1 MALEGSFHDMSL
13 IDLFKIFRMST
24 KSGVLIINGS
34 GKGGVVYVLEGQLID
49 AVVVSS
55 QNRQVLATGEQAIF
69 ALLHWQDA
77 TFVFRA
83 DSQVAR
89 RPVRINR
96 DSEALV
102 LEFLRTQDELD
113 ASLLPEQNITLDT
126 QLELAPIPSSIA
138 GGLSL
143 DLEQWRLLSQVSV
156 SRNVRELCQKTAME
170 PEEVFRLTSE
180 LVAIGLIDVISP
192 RPRAVSMAGHS
203 SRLASAVTSIQPSES
218 QRIAAT
224 VAERGLLKAIMRRI
238 RGL

>member
-1 MALEGSFHDMSL
+1 MALEGSFQDMSL

-55 QNRQVLATGEQAIF
+55 QNRQVLATGEQAVFI
-69 ALLHWQDA
+69 LLRWQEA

-83 DSQVAR
+83 DSQVVQ

-96 DSEALV
+96 DSETLV
-102 LEFLRTQDELD
+102 LEFLRTQDELES
-113 ASLLPEQNITLDT
+113 SLLPEQNITLDT

-143 DLEQWRLLSQVSV
+143 DLDQWRLLSQVSV
-156 SRNVRELCQKTAME
+156 SRNVRELCEKTAME

-192 RPRAVSMAGHS
+192 RPRPLSLAGHS
-203 SRLASAVTSIQPSES
+203 TRASSLPNLQHGES
-218 QRIAAT
+218 QRIATT

>member
-24 KSGVLIINGS
+24 KSGVLILNGS
-34 GKGGVVYVLEGQLID
+34 GKGGIVYVLEGQLVD
-49 AVVVSS
+49 AVIVSS

-69 ALLHWQDA
+69 TLLRWQEA
-77 TFVFRA
+77 TFIFRA
-83 DSQVAR
+83 DSQVTQ
-89 RPVRINR
+89 RPVRITR

-102 LEFLRTQDELD
+102 LEFLRTQDEQE

-126 QLELAPIPSSIA
+126 KLELAPIPSSIA

-143 DLEQWRLLSQVSV
+143 DLDQWRLLSQISV
-156 SRNVRELCQKTAME
+156 SRDVRELCEKTAME
-170 PEEVFRLTSE
+170 PEEVLRLTSE
-180 LVAIGLIDVISP
+180 LVAIGLIDVIAVRSQPVGVASGSGRMTSSSP
-192 RPRAVSMAGHS
+192 S
-203 SRLASAVTSIQPSES
+203 SQIGEV
-218 QRIAAT
+218 QRITAT